1 MGRVEFINQ
10 IKKFE
15 VQEAGT
21 SMVNVYERNTT
32 GSWFK
37 TKFLRSKC
45 SETNLKYKEPVE
57 ISVKEIK
64 EIINDGYKIVKNGG
78 TMDFYHTPVI
88 GELVAYPM
96 ELIMN
101 IADITIYINQEP
113 IRFEVD
119 DLSVSA
125 IIFLIEYNFN
135 EDIGTSH
142 FTINK
147 VRKNKKKLIVKKR
160 EDKKE
165 VNKEEDKKDK
175 EDKKKDKLKE
185 EKKKDKEDKKE
196 KLKEENKDKEEVEE
210 VINKFEPIT
219 ATQQQQ
225 ATMADAA
232 ESI

>member
-1 MGRVEFINQ
+1 
-10 IKKFE
+10 
-15 VQEAGT
+15 
-21 SMVNVYERNTT
+21 
-32 GSWFK
+32 
-37 TKFLRSKC
+37 
-45 SETNLKYKEPVE
+45 
-57 ISVKEIK
+57 
-64 EIINDGYKIVKNGG
+64 
-78 TMDFYHTPVI
+78 
-88 GELVAYPM
+88 
-96 ELIMN
+96 
-101 IADITIYINQEP
+101 
-113 IRFEVD
+113 
-119 DLSVSA
+119 LSVSA